1 MKARSREINVFSLS
15 LMDVISGA
23 MGAFLIIMVLL
34 AQFYE
39 FDPATSEKVDDLREP
54 LDAAIAGLSDI
65 RSGVAS
71 IFDDLIESQRGAESA
86 DAVASREAAG
96 IEALSRAVAS
106 DIERV
111 TNHLAAVHEKTNLL
125 ERELQEKTAQLQRG
139 EERLG
144 RLEIREPI
152 VVAAYWDCNA
162 NVDLF
167 LQSDRVSA
175 LDDTPGVE
183 FDPRLR
189 QQQSFTGD
197 ISSNTQ
203 EGPAAEMS
211 MVSETPPSTSYKIF
225 VNLMAGPSDVRCAV
239 VTHAM
244 GSTGFFAVPP
254 AATLTFANPYDY
266 LGAITVSA
274 DREMAYKEPGAAE
287 REKELALVRKRIA
300 AGPAPKK
307 ETTP

>member
-39 FDPATSEKVDDLREP
+39 FDPETGEKVDDLREP

-65 RSGVAS
+65 RSGVAT

-86 DAVASREAAG
+86 NAVASREAAG

-125 ERELQEKTAQLQRG
+125 ERELQEKTAQIQRG

-144 RLEIREPI
+144 RL
-152 VVAAYWDCNA
+152 
-162 NVDLF
+162 
-167 LQSDRVSA
+167 
-175 LDDTPGVE
+175 
-183 FDPRLR
+183 
-189 QQQSFTGD
+189 
-197 ISSNTQ
+197 
-203 EGPAAEMS
+203 
-211 MVSETPPSTSYKIF
+211 
-225 VNLMAGPSDVRCAV
+225 
-239 VTHAM
+239 
-244 GSTGFFAVPP
+244 
-254 AATLTFANPYDY
+254 
-266 LGAITVSA
+266 
-274 DREMAYKEPGAAE
+274 
-287 REKELALVRKRIA
+287 
-300 AGPAPKK
+300 
-307 ETTP
+307 